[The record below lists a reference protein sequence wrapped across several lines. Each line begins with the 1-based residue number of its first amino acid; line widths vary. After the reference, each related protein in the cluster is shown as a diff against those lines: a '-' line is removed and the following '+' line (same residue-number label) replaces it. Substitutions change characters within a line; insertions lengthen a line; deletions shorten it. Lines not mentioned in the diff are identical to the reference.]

1 MISWKK
7 AYYYFMFTM
16 VSSLAYYYFLMTRVE
31 KCRLIWKLLKYHWKI
46 AGNWKVSAPDL
57 KKIPLRI
64 PFNEVT
70 YALKTMTW
78 NFSKSELSQRNF
90 LESFWHFVG
99 LVFHRNHFSNLFF
112 RFATATAQVC
122 KTFAPICSDKTGP
135 DLHYICPK
143 FHNNSEDY

>member
-16 VSSLAYYYFLMTRVE
+16 VSSLAYNYFLMTRLE

-46 AGNWKVSAPDL
+46 AGNWEVSAPDL

-90 LESFWHFVG
+90 LESFCIISV
-99 LVFHRNHFSNLFF
+99 RNFIITVKTNRKNFLKMVYRNLYFSLHSGKMLSLDDTSVYDFF
-112 RFATATAQVC
+112 LGEHLS
-122 KTFAPICSDKTGP
+122 I
-135 DLHYICPK
+135 
-143 FHNNSEDY
+143 